1 MYEQSGIYE
10 VIVVG
15 AGHAG
20 CEAALAAAR
29 MGHRTL
35 LVTLNLDTVA
45 LMPCNPSVGGPA
57 KGHVVR
63 EIDALGGEMG
73 RNTDRTSIQ
82 IRMLNGRKGPAVQ
95 VPRAQCDK
103 KMYALSMKTVLET
116 TPNLDLKQ
124 AGVAG
129 LLLEP
134 LDREAG
140 HEHLASTL
148 SHAPG
153 SADAALKSPGKR
165 LRVVGVSTSTG
176 RTYIARSVIL
186 TTGTF
191 LRGRIIS
198 GEFTAPAG
206 RSGEAPSM
214 ELSSALGELA
224 FPLMRLKTGTPPRV
238 DARTIDFSLT
248 ELQPG
253 SPTPLYFSH
262 ERIEATVL
270 EPLETYPQW
279 TTDDRQPTTM
289 DDGRWTVDGGG
300 SVRGWRR
307 QMCCYLVHTTE
318 ETHEII
324 RANLHRSPMFNGQIE
339 GVGPRYCPSIEDKI
353 YRFAD
358 KTSHQLFLE
367 PEGWRTN
374 EVYVQGCSTSLP
386 EDVQWQLIRSIPA
399 LRNAE
404 LMRIGY
410 AVEYDAVPPSEI
422 TAWLES
428 KRVAGLFLAGQINGT
443 SGYEEAAGQGI
454 MAGINAGL
462 YCRRT
467 TDDRRRTTDDGRWT
481 MDDGRW
487 RGQEDATVVGR
498 RAAGE
503 LSSVVDA
510 EDSAKAVDDIRAN
523 RPLILPRHLAYI
535 GVMVDDLTSM
545 DHREPYRLMTSRAEY
560 RLLLR
565 SDNADL
571 RLTPIGYAL
580 GLIGEERYRNLMRK
594 QEIIDDTLQRLREG
608 VVTNRVGARLA
619 AAGYEPPEPGRH
631 TTMLEYMR
639 RQETPYTAL
648 GALLP
653 ELDIADPV
661 VDEAAQQAEL
671 AAKYSGYIVKQ
682 EAEVARMRRLEERS
696 IPPDFPFAELAALKV
711 EARQKLERFRPATVG
726 QASRIAGVT
735 PADIAVL
742 LVHLKRLGV

>member
-1 MYEQSGIYE
+1 MYD

-124 AGVAG
+124 AGVSG

-134 LDREAG
+134 LDPEAG
-140 HEHLASTL
+140 HEALASTL
-148 SHAPG
+148 THAPG
-153 SADAALKSPGKR
+153 SADEALKSPGKR
-165 LRVVGVSTSTG
+165 LKIVGVTTSTG
-176 RTYIARSVIL
+176 RTYRARAVIL

-198 GEFTAPAG
+198 GEFTTPAG

-214 ELSSALGELA
+214 ELSGALGELA

-262 ERIEATVL
+262 ERLEAATL

-279 TTDDRQPTTM
+279 TTDDSSPSAHRPTT
-289 DDGRWTVDGGG
+289 DAEGG
-300 SVRGWRR
+300 SVREWRR
-307 QMCCYLVHTTE
+307 QMCCYLVHTTP

-386 EDVQWQLIRSIPA
+386 EDVQWDLIRSIPA

-467 TDDRRRTTDDGRWT
+467 TDDGRPT
-481 MDDGRW
+481 MDDLISLSESRTTKNDPG
-487 RGQEDATVVGR
+487 DTSVVGR
-498 RAAGE
+498 S
-503 LSSVVDA
+503 SSVVSS
-510 EDSAKAVDDIRAN
+510 EDIAKAVADVRAN

-571 RLTPIGYAL
+571 RLTPVGYAL
-580 GLIGEERYRNLMRK
+580 GLIGEERSWNLLRK
-594 QEIIDDTLQRLREG
+594 QEIIDDTLQRMREG

-631 TTMLEYMR
+631 TTMLEYVR

-653 ELDIADPV
+653 ELDMSDPV

-682 EAEVARMRRLEERS
+682 EAEVARMRRLEERP

-742 LVHLKRLGV
+742 LVHLKRLAPSP

>member
-1 MYEQSGIYE
+1 MFEQSEPYE

-15 AGHAG
+15 GGHAG

-29 MGHRTL
+29 MGHRAL
-35 LVTLNLDTVA
+35 LVTLNLDTIA

-63 EIDALGGEMG
+63 EIDALGGEMA

-82 IRMLNGRKGPAVQ
+82 IRMLNERKGPAVQ

-124 AGVAG
+124 ANVSG

-134 LDREAG
+134 LDPGADE
-140 HEHLASTL
+140 EQLACTL
-148 SHAPG
+148 SHIPG
-153 SADAALKSPGKR
+153 AAEEAFQAPGKR
-165 LRVVGVSTSTG
+165 LKVVGVTTATG
-176 RTYIARSVIL
+176 RTYRARSVIL

-198 GEFTAPAG
+198 GEFTAAAG

-214 ELSSALGELA
+214 ELSSALGELS
-224 FPLMRLKTGTPPRV
+224 FPLMRLKTGTPPRI

-248 ELQPG
+248 DLQPG

-262 ERIEATVL
+262 ERIEATTL
-270 EPLETYPQW
+270 EPLGTYPQV
-279 TTDDRQPTTM
+279 TTDEGRRTK
-289 DDGRWTVDGGG
+289 DDGPLDQNVEIRNPQ
-300 SVRGWRR
+300 WRK
-307 QMCCYLVHTTE
+307 QMCCYLVHTTA

-324 RANLHRSPMFNGQIE
+324 RSNLHRSPMFNGQIE
-339 GVGPRYCPSIEDKI
+339 GVGPRYCPSIEDKV

-386 EDVQWQLIRSIPA
+386 EDVQWRLIRSIPA

-422 TAWLES
+422 TGWLES

-467 TDDRRRTTDDGRWT
+467 

-487 RGQEDATVVGR
+487 AMGDGRWANDDLSTIVHPSRAQDPSSIVHSDVDIAGAVEDV
-498 RAAGE
+498 
-503 LSSVVDA
+503 
-510 EDSAKAVDDIRAN
+510 RAN
-523 RPLILPRHLAYI
+523 RPLVLPRHLAYI
-535 GVMVDDLTSM
+535 GVMTDDLTSM
-545 DHREPYRLMTSRAEY
+545 DHQEPYRLMTSRAEY

-580 GLIGEERYRNLMRK
+580 GLISEERYGNLLRK
-594 QEIIDDTLQRLREG
+594 QEIIAGALQGLREG
-608 VVTNRVGARLA
+608 VVTNAVGARLL
-619 AAGYEPPEPGRH
+619 AAGFDAPEPGRH

-639 RQETPYTAL
+639 RQGTPYRAL
-648 GALLP
+648 GELLP
-653 ELDIADPV
+653 GLDLTDPV
-661 VDEAAQQAEL
+661 VDEATQQADL

-682 EAEVARMRRLEERS
+682 EAEVARTRRLEERP
-696 IPPDFPFAELAALKV
+696 IPPDFPFAQISSLKM
-711 EARQKLERFRPATVG
+711 EARQKLVRFRPATVG

-742 LVHLKRLGV
+742 LVHLKRMGV

>member
-1 MYEQSGIYE
+1 M
-10 VIVVG
+10 VG

-63 EIDALGGEMG
+63 EIDALGGEMA
-73 RNTDRTSIQ
+73 RNTDLTSIQ
-82 IRMLNGRKGPAVQ
+82 IRMLNVSKGPAVQ

-103 KMYALSMKTVLET
+103 KLYALQMKSVLET
-116 TPNLDLKQ
+116 TPNLFLKQ
-124 AGVAG
+124 ASVSG

-134 LDREAG
+134 LDPAATS
-140 HEHLASTL
+140 EHLASTL
-148 SHAPG
+148 IQTPRAADEALRAPHRR
-153 SADAALKSPGKR
+153 LK
-165 LRVVGVSTSTG
+165 VVGVTTATG
-176 RTYIARSVIL
+176 SEYRARSVVL

-198 GEFTAPAG
+198 GELTTPAG
-206 RSGEAPSM
+206 RAGEAPSQ
-214 ELSSALGELA
+214 ELSGVLGELS
-224 FPLMRLKTGTPPRV
+224 FPLMRLKTGTPPRI

-262 ERIEATVL
+262 ERIEAITMQ
-270 EPLETYPQW
+270 PLDTYPQAEE
-279 TTDDRQPTTM
+279 
-289 DDGRWTVDGGG
+289 G
-300 SVRGWRR
+300 RR
-307 QMCCYLVHTTE
+307 QKAEGRRQDIEIQNPKSKIQNWRSQMACYLVHTTP
-318 ETHEII
+318 ETHAII
-324 RANLHRSPMFNGQIE
+324 RDNLDRSPMFNGSIE

-353 YRFAD
+353 HRFAD
-358 KTSHQLFLE
+358 KESHQLFLE

-386 EDVQWQLIRSIPA
+386 EDVQWRLIRSIPA
-399 LRNAE
+399 LRDAE
-404 LMRIGY
+404 IMRIGY
-410 AVEYDAVPPSEI
+410 AVEYDAIPPSEI

-454 MAGINAGL
+454 MGGINAAL

-467 TDDRRRTTDDGRWT
+467 TDDGRRTTDGVPSADDGRWT
-481 MDDGRW
+481 IDDRW
-487 RGQEDATVVGR
+487 QAL
-498 RAAGE
+498 RAP
-503 LSSVVDA
+503 LSQGMQMA
-510 EDSAKAVDDIRAN
+510 EAIEKVLDDIRACK
-523 RPLILPRHLAYI
+523 PLVLPRHLAYT
-535 GVMVDDLTSM
+535 GVMLDDLTSM

-571 RLTPIGYAL
+571 RLSAIGHAL
-580 GLIGEERYRNLMRK
+580 GLVSEERYVATMRK
-594 QEIIDDTLQRLREG
+594 DEIVRDALARLSEG
-608 VVTNRVGARLA
+608 VVTNAVATRLSR
-619 AAGYEPPEPGRH
+619 AGYDAPESGRH
-631 TTMLEYMR
+631 TTMLEYAR
-639 RQETPYTAL
+639 RQSTPYQTL
-648 GALLP
+648 SVLLP
-653 ELDIADPV
+653 DLDASDPLME
-661 VDEAAQQAEL
+661 EAMQQTEI
-671 AAKYSGYIVKQ
+671 AAKYAGYIVKQ
-682 EAEVARMRRLEERS
+682 ENEVARTRKLEERA
-696 IPPDFPFAELAALKV
+696 IPQEFPFAQIPGLKT
-711 EARQKLERFRPATVG
+711 EAREKLARFRPSTVG

-742 LVHLKRLGV
+742 LVHLKRLGT

>member
-1 MYEQSGIYE
+1 MSAGYD
-10 VIVVG
+10 VIIVG
-15 AGHAG
+15 GGHAG

-35 LVTLNLDTVA
+35 LLTMNLDTVA

-63 EIDALGGEMG
+63 EIDALGGEMA

-82 IRMLNGRKGPAVQ
+82 IRMLNVSKGPAVQ

-103 KMYALSMKTVLET
+103 KLYALSMKSVLEN

-124 AGVAG
+124 GQVAS

-134 LDREAG
+134 LDPGATPEQIAPTLDHAPDAAREAMRD
-140 HEHLASTL
+140 
-148 SHAPG
+148 PNR
-153 SADAALKSPGKR
+153 R
-165 LRVVGVSTSTG
+165 LRVTGVVTASG
-176 RTYIARSVIL
+176 REYRAHSVVL

-198 GEFTAPAG
+198 GEFTAAAG
-206 RSGEAPSM
+206 RAGEGPSDS
-214 ELSSALGELA
+214 LPASLGELS
-224 FPLMRLKTGTPPRV
+224 FPLMRLKTGTPPRI
-238 DARTIDFSLT
+238 DARTIDWSLT
-248 ELQPG
+248 EMQPG
-253 SPTPLYFSH
+253 SPTPLYFGH
-262 ERIEATVL
+262 ERISAVEMD
-270 EPLETYPQW
+270 PLPTYPQP
-279 TTDDRQPTTM
+279 DP
-289 DDGRWTVDGGG
+289 GA
-300 SVRGWRR
+300 SPWRC
-307 QMCCYLVHTTE
+307 QMACYLVHTTP
-318 ETHEII
+318 ETHDII
-324 RANLHRSPMFNGQIE
+324 RANLHRSPMFDGRIE
-339 GVGPRYCPSIEDKI
+339 GVGPRYCPSIEDKVH
-353 YRFAD
+353 RFAD

-386 EDVQWQLIRSIPA
+386 EDVQWDLIRSIPA
-399 LRNAE
+399 LRDAE
-404 LMRIGY
+404 IMRPGY

-454 MAGINAGL
+454 MAGINAAL
-462 YCRRT
+462 HCRRVANFRSNGHVPGAFHAEGET
-467 TDDRRRTTDDGRWT
+467 ALDI
-481 MDDGRW
+481 
-487 RGQEDATVVGR
+487 
-498 RAAGE
+498 AG
-503 LSSVVDA
+503 
-510 EDSAKAVDDIRAN
+510 AVEAVRAN
-523 RPLILPRHLAYI
+523 RPLVLPRSLAYI

-580 GLIGEERYRNLMRK
+580 GLIPEERYRDLVRK
-594 QEIIDDTLQRLREG
+594 QDTIASALERLREG
-608 VVTNRVGARLA
+608 VITRPVAERLA
-619 AAGYEPPEPGRH
+619 AAGFEPPERGRH

-639 RQETPYTAL
+639 RQDTPYRAL

-653 ELDIADPV
+653 DLDLIDPV
-661 VDEAAQQAEL
+661 ADEAAQQTEI
-671 AAKYSGYIVKQ
+671 AAKYQGYLVKQ
-682 EAEVARMRRLEERS
+682 EAEVARARKLEDWP
-696 IPPDFPFAELAALKV
+696 IPGDFAYAGLAALKA
-711 EARQKLERFRPATVG
+711 EAREKLDRFRPATVG

-735 PADIAVL
+735 AADVNAL
-742 LVHLKRLGV
+742 LVYLKRNGSGNGAEHAAE

>member
-1 MYEQSGIYE
+1 VVGGNVDTYD

-20 CEAALAAAR
+20 CEAALASAR

-35 LVTLNLDTVA
+35 LITLNLDTVA

-63 EIDALGGEMG
+63 EIDALGGEMA

-82 IRMLNGRKGPAVQ
+82 IRMLNVSKGPAVQ

-103 KMYALSMKTVLET
+103 KLYALSMKTVLET
-116 TPNLDLKQ
+116 TPNLHLKQ
-124 AGVAG
+124 GAVAG

-134 LDREAG
+134 VDPNARTEQLAG
-140 HEHLASTL
+140 SL
-148 SHAPG
+148 SHHDGAADEALRAPE
-153 SADAALKSPGKR
+153 SR
-165 LRVVGVSTSTG
+165 LRVLGVTTATG
-176 RTYIARSVIL
+176 REYRANSVVL

-198 GEFTAPAG
+198 GAFTAPAG
-206 RSGEAPSM
+206 RAGEAPSM
-214 ELSSALGELA
+214 QLSEVLGELS
-224 FPLMRLKTGTPPRV
+224 FPLMRLKTGTPPRI

-248 ELQPG
+248 RFEPG
-253 SPTPLYFSH
+253 SPTPIYFSH
-262 ERIEATVL
+262 ERLEAITQ
-270 EPLETYPQW
+270 EPLDSYPQPEPGAGS
-279 TTDDRQPTTM
+279 REPGIGN
-289 DDGRWTVDGGG
+289 GR
-300 SVRGWRR
+300 SKIQNPKSKIQNPPWRS
-307 QMCCYLVHTTE
+307 QMACYLVHTTP

-324 RANLHRSPMFNGQIE
+324 RENLHRSPMFNGQIE
-339 GVGPRYCPSIEDKI
+339 GVGPRYCPSIEDKVH
-353 YRFAD
+353 RFAD
-358 KTSHQLFLE
+358 KQSHQLFLE

-386 EDVQWQLIRSIPA
+386 EDVQWRLIRSIPA
-399 LRNAE
+399 LRDAE

-422 TAWLES
+422 TAWMES

-462 YCRRT
+462 YVRRSRESV
-467 TDDRRRTTDDGRWT
+467 TDSRLPIPGSPSKL
-481 MDDGRW
+481 
-487 RGQEDATVVGR
+487 
-498 RAAGE
+498 
-503 LSSVVDA
+503 LS
-510 EDSAKAVDDIRAN
+510 DIRAN
-523 RPLILPRHLAYI
+523 KPLVLPRHLAYI

-545 DHREPYRLMTSRAEY
+545 DHTEPYRLMTSRAEH

-571 RLTPIGYAL
+571 RLSAIGHAL
-580 GLIGEERYRNLMRK
+580 GLISEERYHQVQRK
-594 QEIIDDTLQRLREG
+594 EAIVADALSRLSEG
-608 VVTNRVGARLA
+608 VVTNAVGARLA
-619 AAGYEPPEPGRH
+619 EAGFERPEPGRH

-639 RQETPYTAL
+639 RQTTTYHVL

-653 ELDIADPV
+653 DLNLTDPIIE
-661 VDEAAQQAEL
+661 EAAEQTEM
-671 AAKYSGYIVKQ
+671 AAKYAGYIAKQ
-682 EAEVARMRRLEERS
+682 EAEVERTRRLEEHA
-696 IPPDFPFAELAALKV
+696 IPPEFPYEQITSIKV
-711 EARQKLERFRPATVG
+711 EARQKLSRFRPATVG

-742 LVHLKRLGV
+742 LVHLKRGKG

>member
-1 MYEQSGIYE
+1 MLISPHEDTFD

-29 MGHRTL
+29 MGSRTL
-35 LVTLNLDTVA
+35 LMTLNLDTVA

-63 EIDALGGEMG
+63 ELDALGGEMA

-82 IRMLNGRKGPAVQ
+82 IRMLNVRKGPAVQ

-103 KMYALSMKTVLET
+103 KQYALQMKTTLET
-116 TPNLDLKQ
+116 TPNLHLKQ
-124 AGVAG
+124 SSVSG

-134 LDREAG
+134 LEPLATVEQFAG
-140 HEHLASTL
+140 TL
-148 SHAPG
+148 DHSPT
-153 SADAALKSPGKR
+153 SADKAMRAPAKR
-165 LRVVGVSTSTG
+165 LKVVGITTASG
-176 RTYIARSVIL
+176 CEYRGRSVVL

-198 GEFTAPAG
+198 GSLATPAG
-206 RSGEAPSM
+206 RAGEAPSI
-214 ELSSALGELA
+214 ELSEALGELS

-248 ELQPG
+248 KVQPG
-253 SPTPLYFSH
+253 SPTPIYFSH
-262 ERIEATVL
+262 ERVEAATQ
-270 EPLETYPQW
+270 EPLDTYPQPQ
-279 TTDDRQPTTM
+279 DFNGGVGEEVESAEQA
-289 DDGRWTVDGGG
+289 GRGKDARTP
-300 SVRGWRR
+300 WRR
-307 QMCCYLVHTTE
+307 QMACYLVHTTP
-318 ETHEII
+318 ETHDII
-324 RANLHRSPMFNGQIE
+324 RENLHRSPMFNGQIE

-353 YRFAD
+353 HRFAD
-358 KTSHQLFLE
+358 KESHQLFLE

-374 EVYVQGCSTSLP
+374 EVYVQGASTSLP
-386 EDVQWQLIRSIPA
+386 EDVQWRMIRSIPA

-404 LMRIGY
+404 IMRAGY

-454 MAGINAGL
+454 MAGINAVL

-467 TDDRRRTTDDGRWT
+467 LISPYEQMTPYFYEQWDLPVTGA
-481 MDDGRW
+481 
-487 RGQEDATVVGR
+487 EHPAELDA
-498 RAAGE
+498 AI
-503 LSSVVDA
+503 
-510 EDSAKAVDDIRAN
+510 AKAVDDVRAC
-523 RPLILPRHLAYI
+523 RPLVLPRHLAYI
-535 GVMVDDLTSM
+535 GVMTDDLTAM

-565 SDNADL
+565 SDNAEL
-571 RLTPIGYAL
+571 RLSPIGHAL
-580 GLIGEERYRNLMRK
+580 GLVSDERYNSMLRK
-594 QEIIDDTLQRLREG
+594 REIVEVALARLGEG
-608 VVTNRVGARLA
+608 VVTNSIGARLA
-619 AAGYEPPEPGRH
+619 VLGFDAPVPGHH

-639 RQETPYTAL
+639 RQGTPYQAL
-648 GALLP
+648 GVLLP
-653 ELDIADPV
+653 DLDMSDHV
-661 VDEAAQQAEL
+661 VVEAAEQAEI
-671 AAKYSGYIVKQ
+671 AAKYAGYIVKQ
-682 EAEVARMRRLEERS
+682 EAEVARARRLEERS
-696 IPPDFPFAELAALKV
+696 IPPDFPYEEIVALKV
-711 EARQKLERFRPATVG
+711 EARQKLARFQPATVG

-742 LVHLKRLGV
+742 LVQLKRLASKP